1 MNPLQKK
8 LGILGGG
15 QLGKMLL
22 TECQRLDIDTY
33 ILDPDAKAPCAAW
46 CKNFTQGDFR
56 DYETVLAFGQG
67 KDVITIEIEQVNTA
81 ALKKLEESGIEVH
94 PRPLILEIIQDK
106 GLQKQFYAT
115 HEIATMPFR
124 LFDNA
129 KQVSEAIEND
139 TLKLPF
145 VQKTR
150 ALGYDGKG
158 VLVVNT
164 VNDLK
169 SLFDEPCLIEQ
180 KANIKKELSVI
191 VAKDDSETKAFDPV
205 EMVFHPTANLVE
217 FLQAPANISAE
228 KNKEAVELAI
238 RTLNAF
244 DIKGVLAVEMF
255 LDQDDNLYVNEVAPR
270 PHNSGHQGI
279 EANYTSQYEQHLRSI
294 LGLPLG
300 ETKIIQPSVMINLLG
315 EDGYS
320 GKVKIL
326 GTESCLSLAGVYI
339 HLYGKKETRP
349 FRKMGHVTVTADT
362 IEEAIEKAR
371 FVQKHLRIIAE
382 EAAL

>member
-33 ILDPDAKAPCAAW
+33 ILDPDAKASCAAW

-56 DYETVLAFGQG
+56 DYETVLAYQVGKG
-67 KDVITIEIEQVNTA
+67 KDVVTIEIEQVNTT

-94 PRPLILEIIQDK
+94 PRPAILEIIQDK

-129 KQVSEAIEND
+129 KQVLEAIEND

-150 ALGYDGKG
+150 SLGYDGKG

-191 VAKDDSETKAFDPV
+191 VAKDDSETKHSTLLKWF
-205 EMVFHPTANLVE
+205 
-217 FLQAPANISAE
+217 S
-228 KNKEAVELAI
+228 I
-238 RTLNAF
+238 RRQIWLSF
-244 DIKGVLAVEMF
+244 YKPGKSW
-255 LDQDDNLYVNEVAPR
+255 R
-270 PHNSGHQGI
+270 KKS
-279 EANYTSQYEQHLRSI
+279 RS
-294 LGLPLG
+294 
-300 ETKIIQPSVMINLLG
+300 
-315 EDGYS
+315 D
-320 GKVKIL
+320 
-326 GTESCLSLAGVYI
+326 
-339 HLYGKKETRP
+339 
-349 FRKMGHVTVTADT
+349 
-362 IEEAIEKAR
+362 
-371 FVQKHLRIIAE
+371 
-382 EAAL
+382 